1 MAGTRGK
8 MTKPA
13 IGPGV
18 RLFSPAV
25 LGFSTASPTAGT
37 SSGRSGQDAVWSSLS
52 TILKPTTTLL
62 VLRFWAFRKL
72 ERWHSCNA
80 KDVWVASIL
89 IIAHQDGVI
98 RGHPLHS
105 GASLPFSSQCPLT
118 SKKTFIL

>member
-1 MAGTRGK
+1 VAGTRGK

-18 RLFSPAV
+18 RSFSSAV
-25 LGFSTASPTAGT
+25 LGFSTSLTYRHQLWPGW
-37 SSGRSGQDAVWSSLS
+37 GLRHGLGPSLS

-80 KDVWVASIL
+80 KDVWVSIL

-105 GASLPFSSQCPLT
+105 GASLPFSLQCTLN
-118 SKKTFIL
+118 SKKNLF